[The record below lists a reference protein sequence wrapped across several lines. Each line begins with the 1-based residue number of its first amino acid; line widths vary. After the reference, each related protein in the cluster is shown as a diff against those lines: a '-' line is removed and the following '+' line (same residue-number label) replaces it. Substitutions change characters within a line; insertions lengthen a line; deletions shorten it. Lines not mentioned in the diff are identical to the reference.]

1 MFLGGFGSKIEIES
15 HHCHLKPLLD
25 SDVYL
30 LIHKQMFT
38 KYFDKKI
45 VLFTSFGSKM
55 WLAMVSDPVFDLC
68 SMFPVLS
75 LQEQHFKIPKIE
87 SIPTLH
93 IKVYPTSLLCSFV
106 KRVQAFE
113 KNVFKILSSLKK
125 HTLYI
130 QENLI
135 NFKKKS
141 RRSKTKKLRE
151 IRYIK
156 LLNKFVFNL
165 NFKRKGSPKIC
176 IIKCIRHILLKLT

>member
-1 MFLGGFGSKIEIES
+1 MFLGGFGSKIEIET

-75 LQEQHFKIPKIE
+75 LQEQHFKIPKKE

-113 KNVFKILSSLKK
+113 KNVFKIFSSLKK
-125 HTLYI
+125 HTLYR

-141 RRSKTKKLRE
+141 RRSKTK
-151 IRYIK
+151 IK
-156 LLNKFVFNL
+156 RNQIY
-165 NFKRKGSPKIC
+165 KIT
-176 IIKCIRHILLKLT
+176 K